1 MSSTACRALPR
12 MTGAFIWGCKPKP
25 PRSCGA
31 SQAKIEHSQ
40 GGGAFYRV
48 GTDTIHLPSR
58 QRFSEAADYYATA
71 LHEVGHWT
79 GHPNRLNR
87 DLRHPFGSEG
97 YAREEL
103 RAEIA
108 SMIMGSELVNG
119 LDCMPETESE
129 PKNASA
135 VRQ

>member
-1 MSSTACRALPR
+1 MSSTACRALR
-12 MTGAFIWGCKPKP
+12 SMTGAFIWGCKPKP
-25 PRSCGA
+25 PTSCGA

-48 GTDTIHLPSR
+48 GTDTIHLPTR

-87 DLRHPFGSEG
+87 DLRQSVWERRLCAG
-97 YAREEL
+97 RT
-103 RAEIA
+103 A
-108 SMIMGSELVNG
+108 SGDCQYDHG
-119 LDCMPETESE
+119 LG
-129 PKNASA
+129 AS
-135 VRQ
+135 